1 MKRIVESLTPPENK
15 YVMWLDVSGKVKQ
28 LKTYINGEWVIV
40 NDDTENNKEIVKT
53 VLESIDKDFESYIKK
68 EDADSKYVQQEVL
81 DRDYV
86 KSEYATKT
94 YATIRELNNLSTS
107 LDSDYVKKT
116 YADSN
121 YVIKNTLDGYITKF
135 YADNTYVTK
144 STLEN
149 YVTITDADTKYVSTE
164 TLDNYVTIE
173 TANSTYATQ
182 TALAGKVAQET
193 YDAKMTAIDSKL
205 KTLENKTIDVDAEL
219 KDSVNPVQNRAVN
232 AAVLNLNT
240 EIGKKA
246 DTTALNSA
254 VGRITAL
261 ENNGAT
267 GVTVIESG
275 EGNGIASIKNVGK
288 NIIATKAT
296 FVTSLT
302 GYVTTDTL
310 NTELAKKSD
319 VGHTHTQYAET
330 SALDN
335 YALKSALDRKVDAV
349 VGKGLSTED
358 FTSAEKTKLGGIAE
372 GATRIIVDDTIN
384 DSINAIQNRAV
395 KKAVDDL
402 NTAIGKKANS
412 TDLNAATGKITTL
425 ETNAATILSVT
436 GEGNGISGI
445 SKSGNTI
452 TATKGN
458 FLTSAAGLA
467 TKNDILPDTL
477 ASKGMATKTWVN
489 EQGFATG
496 TIPTNVSQLTNDSG
510 FLTNTALNGYVNE
523 VQPDGTS
530 GNGIANITK
539 EGKVLKVTKATFLTE
554 HQSLG
559 GYVNNVNVTEVANG
573 NGIASIAKN
582 GKDINVT
589 QGAFLT
595 AIDGII
601 AEIGEAV
608 AGRGV
613 TDISIRGNK
622 LVKKTGTFVTPA
634 TLGDAIDNYASNK
647 GYLTENNLNEKLK
660 ETVTIKL
667 VSDKSASDTNL
678 NGAKVTVKS
687 GDTTVSTQTWQGTP
701 INVKV
706 PCDKEVT
713 IEAAVVKMYIK
724 PQVLKYVPSPLY
736 NREVTFTY
744 KALELGV
751 FIIDTNDNLINKDS
765 WSPTMQQTT
774 VGVALITEK
783 VAVVIPAGLHT
794 GLCWSK
800 TEQLVEGV
808 TTTTDSATAVQ
819 DFKGKANTEAIV
831 KALGQNAPAAYY
843 CSNYTFKNGK
853 KGYLMA
859 AGESYEI
866 FVNMQKISNLLDYI
880 NTDTTNLENGYEVW
894 TSTQN
899 DDITAWYD
907 DGRMLKRYHKTIDT
921 ICVVP
926 IYSLYD

>member
-1 MKRIVESLTPPENK
+1 MKRTVESLTPPENK
-15 YVMWLDVSGKVKQ
+15 QVMWLDVSGKVKQ

-40 NDDTENNKEIVKT
+40 NDDTENNEEIVKEI
-53 VLESIDKDFESYIKK
+53 LGKIDKDFESYIKK

-94 YATIRELNNLSTS
+94 YATIKELNNLSTS

-121 YVIKNTLDGYITKF
+121 YVVKSTLDGYITKS

-144 STLEN
+144 NTLEN
-149 YVTITDADTKYVSTE
+149 YVTITDADTKYVSTG

-219 KDSVNPVQNRAVN
+219 KDSPNPVQNRAVN

-246 DTTALNSA
+246 NSTDLNSA

-267 GVTVIESG
+267 GVTVTESG

-319 VGHTHTQYAET
+319 VGHTHTQYAEI

-335 YALKSALDRKVDAV
+335 YALKSALDNYV
-349 VGKGLSTED
+349 T
-358 FTSAEKTKLGGIAE
+358 TSSLNQKNF
-372 GATRIIVDDTIN
+372 AT
-384 DSINAIQNRAV
+384 Q
-395 KKAVDDL
+395 
-402 NTAIGKKANS
+402 
-412 TDLNAATGKITTL
+412 
-425 ETNAATILSVT
+425 
-436 GEGNGISGI
+436 
-445 SKSGNTI
+445 
-452 TATKGN
+452 
-458 FLTSAAGLA
+458 
-467 TKNDILPDTL
+467 
-477 ASKGMATKTWVN
+477 TWVN
-489 EQGFATG
+489 NQGFAIG
-496 TIPTNVSQLTNDSG
+496 TIPTKVSDLTNDSG
-510 FLTNTALNGYVNE
+510 YLTTHQSLDGYVNE
-523 VQPDGTS
+523 VQPDGTQS

-554 HQSLG
+554 HQSLD
-559 GYVNNVNVTEVANG
+559 GYVNNVNVTEVTNG

-595 AIDGII
+595 AINGII
-601 AEIGEAV
+601 AEIGESV
-608 AGRGV
+608 AGKGV
-613 TDISIRGNK
+613 VDISIRGNK
-622 LVKKTGTFVTPA
+622 LVKRRGTFVTPE
-634 TLGDAIDNYASNK
+634 TLGTSIDDYASNK

-678 NGAKVTVKS
+678 NGATITVKS

-706 PCDKEVT
+706 PCDKDVT
-713 IEAAVVKMYIK
+713 IEAATVKMYMK
-724 PQVLKYVPSPLY
+724 PKVLKYVPSPLY

-765 WSPTMQQTT
+765 WSSTMQETT

-783 VAVVIPAGLHT
+783 VAIVISTGLHT

-800 TEQLVEGV
+800 TNQLVEGV
-808 TTTTDSATAVQ
+808 TTTTNSATAVQ

-866 FVNMQKISNLLDYI
+866 FVNMQKISELLKYI
-880 NTDTTNLENGYEVW
+880 NTDTFNLANGCEVW

-899 DDITAWYD
+899 NESIAWTD
-907 DGRMLKRYHKTIDT
+907 DGRNLAERFKEMDSAY
-921 ICVVP
+921 VVP